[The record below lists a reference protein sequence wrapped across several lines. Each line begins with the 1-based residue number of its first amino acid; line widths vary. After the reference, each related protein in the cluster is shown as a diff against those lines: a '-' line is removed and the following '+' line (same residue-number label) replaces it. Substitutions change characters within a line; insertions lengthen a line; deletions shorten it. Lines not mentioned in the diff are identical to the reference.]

1 MRQKIYSSSNR
12 SFENKNQSA
21 RPLDEDFL
29 HTENLIL
36 IYEYRHIRCV
46 YDGLKQ
52 YLCESFTAW
61 HGSQFPE

>member
-46 YDGLKQ
+46 YDGLNNNSVN
-52 YLCESFTAW
+52 LLL
-61 HGSQFPE
+61 HDIDHIFPG